1 MLLGTMCVC
10 VCVCDCGH
18 ADTYPEFVKL
28 VERMWAEDPDDR
40 PPFDIILAEV
50 TDIFDP
56 DRNGNALAGTT
67 STTKSTN
74 DDAQSTDEETE
85 STPEGESEGEAAA
98 AAPAAAAAAE
108 AQPENETSS
117 DEEQPMPTPLPHE
130 DSLPGA
136 SPSEQQTE

>member
-1 MLLGTMCVC
+1 MRCLSYPVSLHVSNGTCSLEQCVCVC

-56 DRNGNALAGTT
+56 DKNGNALAGTT

-85 STPEGESEGEAAA
+85 STPEGESEGEDR
-98 AAPAAAAAAE
+98 PD
-108 AQPENETSS
+108 N
-117 DEEQPMPTPLPHE
+117 
-130 DSLPGA
+130 
-136 SPSEQQTE
+136 